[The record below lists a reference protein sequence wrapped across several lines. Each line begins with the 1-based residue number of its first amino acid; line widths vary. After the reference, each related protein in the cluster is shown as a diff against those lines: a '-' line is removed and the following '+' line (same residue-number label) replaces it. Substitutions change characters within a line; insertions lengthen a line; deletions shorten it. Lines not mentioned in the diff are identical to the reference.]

1 MSEPIPGL
9 DSLPSWK
16 LRLLE
21 RIQAASVDH
30 ARLLFAGHPNYE
42 PRDGG
47 GDIRMQSWRTQ
58 LHALAAARHEI
69 EIHAVA
75 VDVPQ
80 AAIDQAR
87 VDGGRGLRWGDSGHG
102 PRTIRHGGDQVRAH
116 MVEGIAND
124 VWQLEHMAAISVEH
138 RLRILGDRVP
148 PDTAA
153 IEQFD
158 RNMAALWARA
168 NETAHVIGL
177 TGDERAELW
186 DRDQAGWRQLVAAT
200 VHRYGDAPLHERWRT
215 YAWPGIEHETRRSIE
230 TLTPGRVTSDEP
242 SAAPPTPHV
251 LIDRATEA
259 LTTITPSDV
268 LAADASIGA
277 AVDAVLPPDLAAV
290 WESEPATEPDDR
302 PPEPGHSAGHEL

>member
-9 DSLPSWK
+9 DYLPSWK

-21 RIQAASVDH
+21 RIQDASVDH
-30 ARLLFAGHPNYE
+30 ARLLFSSHPNYE

-47 GDIRMQSWRTQ
+47 GEIPMQSWRTQ
-58 LHALAAARHEI
+58 LRALAAARHEI

-75 VDVPQ
+75 VGVPR

-87 VDGGRGLRWGDSGHG
+87 AEGERGVRWGDSVHIT
-102 PRTIRHGGDQVRAH
+102 RTIRTREDPVRAH

-138 RLRILGDRVP
+138 RLRGIGDRFP
-148 PDTAA
+148 PDTVAV
-153 IEQFD
+153 EQFD
-158 RNMAALWARA
+158 RNMSALWARA
-168 NETAHVIGL
+168 NKTAHVIGL

-186 DRDQAGWRQLVAAT
+186 DRDQAGWRQLVVAT
-200 VHRYGDAPLHERWRT
+200 VHRNGAAPLHERWRA
-215 YAWPGIEHETRRSIE
+215 YAWPGIEHEARRSID
-230 TLTPGRVTSDEP
+230 TLAAGGVTVHEPG
-242 SAAPPTPHV
+242 AAPPTPHV

-277 AVDAVLPPDLAAV
+277 AVDAALPPDLTAV
-290 WESEPATEPDDR
+290 WDSEPATEPDDR